1 MEKNKIIEFKNVD
14 IFYNKKQN
22 VLNDVNLNIY
32 QGEFISI
39 FGKNGSGK
47 TSLIKTL
54 HGIVKYSGNI
64 LLKGKNIKNI
74 SKRKIARQISYIAQT
89 QNEFDGVRVLDF
101 LLMSRFPHNSFLK
114 INKSDDVAHITKLL
128 KRFKVEGLANK
139 FMEDLSGGQKQIIS
153 IICGIAQGSDILLV
167 DEPTN
172 HLDPKIVLQV
182 FEIFKKLKEE
192 GKTIILI
199 SHSINDTLKLSDK
212 LILINN
218 QKIFAYGPTH
228 KILNKKNIDHIFEI
242 KSTITKGLITDLKL

>member
-1 MEKNKIIEFKNVD
+1 MERNKIIEFKNVD
-14 IFYNKKQN
+14 IFYHKKQN
-22 VLNDVNLNIY
+22 VLNDVNLQIFN
-32 QGEFISI
+32 GEFVSI

-54 HGIVKYSGNI
+54 HGIVKYSGEI
-64 LLKGKNIKNI
+64 FLKGKSIKRI
-74 SKRKIARQISYIAQT
+74 SKRKIAQQISYIAQT
-89 QNEFDGVRVLDF
+89 QNEFDGVKVLDF

-114 INKSDDVAHITKLL
+114 INKSDDIALVMKLL

-182 FEIFKKLKEE
+182 FEIFKKLKQE

-218 QKIFAYGPTH
+218 QEIFAYGKTS
-228 KILNKKNIDHIFEI
+228 KILTKKNIDHIFEV
-242 KSTITKGLITDLKL
+242 KSTIENGLVKNLKL